1 MHGHSLNHYLST
13 PIMSLLDQLD
23 HIVLA
28 SNNQGKLKEFGAL
41 FDQYDIRITPQ
52 GELNVSECD
61 EPFHTFVENA
71 LKKARHASEQTGLAA
86 IADDSGIVVTALNGA
101 PGVLS
106 ARYATLFGEEK
117 SDANNNAC
125 LLRQLQKHDDK
136 SAAYIAVLV
145 FVRHADDPAPLI
157 AQAWWRGVVQP
168 EAKGEHGFGYDPHFY
183 VPDYQQTAAE
193 MSPELKNSLSHRAMA
208 LKKLIAEMEAAN

>member
-1 MHGHSLNHYLST
+1 
-13 PIMSLLDQLD
+13 MSLFKKLDQ
-23 HIVLA
+23 IVLA
-28 SNNQGKLKEFGAL
+28 SNNPGKLREFGAL
-41 FDQYDIRITPQ
+41 FDQYNIKITPQ
-52 GELNVSECD
+52 GELNVTECD
-61 EPFHTFVENA
+61 EPYHTFVENA
-71 LKKARHASEQTGLAA
+71 LKKARHASQQTGLPAV
-86 IADDSGIVVTALNGA
+86 ADDSGIVVPALNGA

-125 LLRQLQKHDDK
+125 LLRELQKHEDK

-157 AQAWWRGVVQP
+157 AQAWWRGVVQE

-183 VPDYQQTAAE
+183 VPEYQQTAAE
-193 MSPELKNSLSHRAMA
+193 MSPALKNSLSHRAMA
-208 LKKLIAEMEAAN
+208 LKKLVAEMEAAN

>member
-1 MHGHSLNHYLST
+1 
-13 PIMSLLDQLD
+13 MSLLSKLNQ
-23 HIVLA
+23 IVLA
-28 SNNQGKLKEFGAL
+28 SNNPGKLREFAAL
-41 FDQYDIRITPQ
+41 FDQYDIKITPQ
-52 GELNVSECD
+52 GEFNVTECD
-61 EPFHTFVENA
+61 EPYHTFVENA
-71 LKKARHASEQTGLAA
+71 LKKARHASQQTGLPAV
-86 IADDSGIVVTALNGA
+86 ADDSGIVVTALNGA

-125 LLRQLQKHDDK
+125 LLRELQKHEDK

-157 AQAWWRGVVQP
+157 AQAWWCGVVQE

>member
-1 MHGHSLNHYLST
+1 
-13 PIMSLLDQLD
+13 MSLLSKLNQ
-23 HIVLA
+23 IVLA
-28 SNNQGKLKEFGAL
+28 SNNPGKLREFAAL
-41 FDQYDIRITPQ
+41 FDQYDIKITPQ
-52 GELNVSECD
+52 GEFNVTECD
-61 EPFHTFVENA
+61 EPYHTFVENA
-71 LKKARHASEQTGLAA
+71 LKKARHASQQTGLPAV
-86 IADDSGIVVTALNGA
+86 ADDSGIVVTALNGA

-125 LLRQLQKHDDK
+125 LIRELQSHEDK
-136 SAAYIAVLV
+136 SAAYLAVLV

-157 AQAWWRGVVQP
+157 AQAWWRGEVQEEP
-168 EAKGEHGFGYDPHFY
+168 KGEHGFGYDPHFY

>member
-1 MHGHSLNHYLST
+1 
-13 PIMSLLDQLD
+13 MSLLSKLNQ
-23 HIVLA
+23 IVLA
-28 SNNQGKLKEFGAL
+28 SNNPGKLKEFAAL
-41 FDQYDIRITPQ
+41 FDQYNIKITPQ
-52 GELNVSECD
+52 GELNVTECD
-61 EPFHTFVENA
+61 EPYHTFVENA
-71 LKKARHASEQTGLAA
+71 LKKARHASQQTGLSAV
-86 IADDSGIVVTALNGA
+86 ADDSGIVVTALNGA

-125 LLRQLQKHDDK
+125 LLRELQKHEDK

-157 AQAWWRGVVQP
+157 AQAWWRGEVQEEP
-168 EAKGEHGFGYDPHFY
+168 KGEHGFGYDPHFY

>member
-1 MHGHSLNHYLST
+1 
-13 PIMSLLDQLD
+13 MSLIKKLDQ
-23 HIVLA
+23 IVLA
-28 SNNQGKLKEFGAL
+28 SNNPGKLREFGAL
-41 FDQYDIRITPQ
+41 FDQYNIKITPQ
-52 GELNVSECD
+52 GELNVTECD
-61 EPFHTFVENA
+61 EPYHTFVENA
-71 LKKARHASEQTGLAA
+71 LKKARHASQQTGLPAV
-86 IADDSGIVVTALNGA
+86 ADDSGIVVPALNGA

-125 LLRQLQKHDDK
+125 LLRELQKHEDK

-157 AQAWWRGVVQP
+157 AQAWWRGVVQE

-183 VPDYQQTAAE
+183 VPEYQQTAAE
-193 MSPELKNSLSHRAMA
+193 MSPALKNSLSHRAMA
-208 LKKLIAEMEAAN
+208 LKKLVAEMEAAN

>member
-1 MHGHSLNHYLST
+1 
-13 PIMSLLDQLD
+13 MSLIKKLDQ
-23 HIVLA
+23 IVLA
-28 SNNQGKLKEFGAL
+28 SNNPGKLREFAAL
-41 FDQYDIRITPQ
+41 FDQYNIKITPQ
-52 GELNVSECD
+52 GELNVTECD
-61 EPFHTFVENA
+61 EPYHTFVENA
-71 LKKARHASEQTGLAA
+71 LKKARHASQQTGLSAV
-86 IADDSGIVVTALNGA
+86 ADDSGIVVTALNGA

-125 LLRQLQKHDDK
+125 LLRELQKHEDK

-157 AQAWWRGVVQP
+157 AQAWWRGVVQE

-183 VPDYQQTAAE
+183 VPEYQQTAAE
-193 MSPELKNSLSHRAMA
+193 MSPALKNSLSHRAMA
-208 LKKLIAEMEAAN
+208 LKKLVAEMEAAN

>member
-1 MHGHSLNHYLST
+1 
-13 PIMSLLDQLD
+13 MSLLSKLNQ
-23 HIVLA
+23 IVLA
-28 SNNQGKLKEFGAL
+28 SNNPGKLKEFAAL
-41 FDQYDIRITPQ
+41 FDQYDIKIIPQ
-52 GELNVSECD
+52 GELNVTECD
-61 EPFHTFVENA
+61 EPYHTFVENA
-71 LKKARHASEQTGLAA
+71 LKKARHASQQTGLPAV
-86 IADDSGIVVTALNGA
+86 ADDSGIVVTALNGA

-117 SDANNNAC
+117 SDTNNNAC
-125 LLRQLQKHDDK
+125 LIRELQPHEDK
-136 SAAYIAVLV
+136 SAAYLAVLV

-157 AQAWWRGVVQP
+157 AQAWWRGEVQEEP
-168 EAKGEHGFGYDPHFY
+168 KGEHGFGYDPHFY